1 MWTWIII
8 ILVIAIF
15 TALLFNSVY
24 VSVYYRRSEAENDT
38 ELIIKYLFFKKKIP
52 IEKKEKSKQVKKPE
66 EEKEDLPTRGLKF
79 YYNLYK
85 LLKDDVFDVLNYLMK
100 KAVVFKEINIKTDF
114 GCKDAAS
121 TGILTGTLNGVF
133 YNIIAFFHNNFTLK
147 DWEIEVNPDFEN
159 EKFDL
164 FFDCIVRLKI
174 VHIIVIAFKGIKILL
189 KLRKELKKGRK
200 NDGTSN
206 SRTNGNSDEQY

>member
-52 IEKKEKSKQVKKPE
+52 IEKKEKSKKVKKPE

-100 KAVVFKEINIKTDF
+100 KAVVFKEINIKSKIEKIKEEMKT
-114 GCKDAAS
+114 
-121 TGILTGTLNGVF
+121 TLDINKKTELA
-133 YNIIAFFHNNFTLK
+133 N
-147 DWEIEVNPDFEN
+147 
-159 EKFDL
+159 
-164 FFDCIVRLKI
+164 
-174 VHIIVIAFKGIKILL
+174 
-189 KLRKELKKGRK
+189 KLMELKKGSVR
-200 NDGTSN
+200 NERN
-206 SRTNGNSDEQY
+206 